1 MTKFREIKELVLSH
15 YSDKKKDALQPG
27 EVFKAIDPLKRPNR
41 FLIEI
46 DDDSELEEL
55 IALHIACSHAPKP
68 KKPKKTKKTKN
79 SSEST
84 ESVDPVVSIEP
95 VEPVVPVEPKEFKL
109 TAEDLFKAS
118 SMNGYIPEKDEAMVD
133 KLMGMVT
140 THLPKHN
147 EALVNG
153 KNVFA
158 INQKEVKNWGVC
170 SLNPGTDKVS
180 RRLAFSGDASASPK
194 KCLYALEFVL
204 RGNRTSFIEQIA
216 SKNKVVVNTLLKAGF
231 KKESIKIMESTALKM
246 LSCGTPDFV
255 EGNQILWFVGDDQYH
270 VISPMPSAQMI
281 ADINESIKTS
291 REDSYLPLIRKSIGG
306 INPLNASD
314 LNTLIG
320 GGSSQVFS
328 VDLSF
333 INKEKSK
340 IEKLII
346 SKKPLISRIYLSDF
360 RLDKTDNLHKRGA
373 GRYRKLISQAILS
386 SLTLIIEMK
395 NMIKEGLYSIE
406 DVAVNEERLFMNQFS
421 SQEDVDLCKNYL
433 VNNVIS
439 SYNSQK
445 LAIDDVMQKEIDT
458 AASIIIERVS

>member
-1 MTKFREIKELVLSH
+1 MTKFIEIKELISSH
-15 YSDKKKDALQPG
+15 YRDEKKESLQPG
-27 EVFKAIDPLKRPNR
+27 EVFKAIDPLKRPTR

-46 DDDSELEEL
+46 DNDNDLEEL

-68 KKPKKTKKTKN
+68 QKAKKSK
-79 SSEST
+79 EST
-84 ESVDPVVSIEP
+84 ESTESTEP
-95 VEPVVPVEPKEFKL
+95 EESKEFKL
-109 TAEDLFKAS
+109 SANDLFKAS
-118 SMNGYIPEKDEAMVD
+118 SMKGFIPKKDEAMID

-153 KNVFA
+153 ENVFVL
-158 INQKEVKNWGVC
+158 NQNPVKNWGVC
-170 SLNPGTDKVS
+170 SLNAGTDKVS
-180 RRLAFSGDASASPK
+180 RRLAFSGDAAVSPK
-194 KCLYALEFVL
+194 KCLYALEFIL
-204 RGNRTSFIEQIA
+204 CGKRTSFIELIA

-231 KKESIKIMESTALKM
+231 EQSSISVMEATALEM
-246 LSCGTPDFV
+246 LSRGTPDFV
-255 EGNQILWFVGDDQYH
+255 EGNQILWFVGDDEYH

-281 ADINESIKTS
+281 ADINESIKTK

-306 INPLNASD
+306 TKALNASD
-314 LNTLIG
+314 LNSLIG
-320 GGSSQVFS
+320 SGSSQVFS

-333 INKEKSK
+333 LNKDKSK

-360 RLDKTDNLHKRGA
+360 RLDKTDSLHKKGA

-395 NMIKEGLYSIE
+395 DMIKEGLYSIE
-406 DVAVNEERLFMNQFS
+406 DVAVNEERLFMNPFS

-433 VNNVIS
+433 VNNVIA

-445 LAIDDVMQKEIDT
+445 LAIDDVMQKEIET

>member
-68 KKPKKTKKTKN
+68 KKPKKPKN

-95 VEPVVPVEPKEFKL
+95 VEPVEPEAFKL

-118 SMNGYIPEKDEAMVD
+118 SMNGVIPEKDEAMVA
-133 KLMGMVT
+133 KLMEMVA

-158 INQKEVKNWGVC
+158 INQNEVKNWGVC

-180 RRLAFSGDASASPK
+180 KRLAFSGDASVSPK
-194 KCLYALEFVL
+194 KCLYALEFLL
-204 RGNRTSFIEQIA
+204 RGKRTSFIEQIA
-216 SKNKVVVNTLLKAGF
+216 SKNKIIVNTLLKAGF
-231 KKESIKIMESTALKM
+231 KQDSISLMESIALKM

-255 EGNQILWFVGDDQYH
+255 EGNQILWFVGDEQYH

-281 ADINESIKTS
+281 ADINESIKTT
-291 REDSYLPLIRKSIGG
+291 REDSYLPIIHKSIGG
-306 INPLNASD
+306 IMNPLNASD
-314 LNTLIG
+314 LNVLIG
-320 GGSSQVFS
+320 GGSSQVLWI
-328 VDLSF
+328 DLSF
-333 INKEKSK
+333 LNKEKSK
-340 IEKLII
+340 IEKLIGA
-346 SKKPLISRIYLSDF
+346 KKPLISRIYLSDY
-360 RLDKTDNLHKRGA
+360 RLDKTAILDKKLA
-373 GRYRKLISQAILS
+373 GYYRKQISQAILS

-395 NMIKEGLYSIE
+395 DMIKEGLYSIE
-406 DVAVNEERLFMNQFS
+406 DIAVNEERLFMKPFS
-421 SQEDVDLCKNYL
+421 SQEDVNLCKKYL
-433 VNNVIS
+433 VKNVIA
-439 SYNSQK
+439 SYNNEK
-445 LAIDDVMQKEIDT
+445 LSIDDVMQKEIET
-458 AASIIIERVS
+458 AASIIIERFS